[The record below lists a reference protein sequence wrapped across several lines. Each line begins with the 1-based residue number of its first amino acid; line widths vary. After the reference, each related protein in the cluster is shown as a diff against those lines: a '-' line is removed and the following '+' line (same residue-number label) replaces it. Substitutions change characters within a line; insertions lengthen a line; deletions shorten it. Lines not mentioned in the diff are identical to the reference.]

1 MVHRDGPE
9 RAMLKKRLIPKLL
22 LRSQASGDS
31 RRHTLVTTRGFA
43 PAKVVGNPVSQA
55 KIYEAQLADELA
67 VLRIDPGPI
76 SEDLR
81 LLDTIERLATETFMP
96 LTVGGG
102 VVFADDFQL
111 LLSRGADKVAVNSAA
126 IRNPSLISEAAGR
139 FGAQCVVISIDFRDS
154 GGRTEV
160 CIDRGRTPTGRDPVE
175 WAREAVR
182 RGAGEILLC
191 DIDRDGSGAGL
202 NLDVGSRITEAV
214 DVPVILS
221 GGCGRAEHLVE
232 GFLQAGADAVAA
244 GTYFCLRDQNPLQA
258 RSHVANAGVPIRMGT

>member
-1 MVHRDGPE
+1 L
-9 RAMLKKRLIPKLL
+9 LKRRLIPKLL
-22 LRSQASGDS
+22 LRSQSSGEG
-31 RRHTLVTTRGFA
+31 RRHTLVTTRGFS
-43 PAKVVGNPVSQA
+43 PAKVVGSPVSQA

-102 VVFADDFQL
+102 VVFADDFHL

-126 IRNPSLISEAAGR
+126 ARNPSLISEAADR
-139 FGAQCVVISIDFRDS
+139 FGAQCVVISIDFRAS
-154 GGRTEV
+154 TGRSEV
-160 CIDRGRTPTGRDPVE
+160 VIDRGSTPTGMDPVD

-182 RGAGEILLC
+182 RGAGEVLLC
-191 DIDRDGSGAGL
+191 DIDRDGSGEGL
-202 NLDVGSRITEAV
+202 NLDIGARVADAV
-214 DVPVILS
+214 NVPVILS

-232 GFLQAGADAVAA
+232 GFLEAGADAVAA

-258 RSHVANAGVPIRMGT
+258 RSHVANAGVPIRMET

>member
-1 MVHRDGPE
+1 
-9 RAMLKKRLIPKLL
+9 MLKRRLIPKLL
-22 LRSQASGDS
+22 LRSQAAGDG
-31 RRHTLVTTRGFA
+31 RRHTLVTTRAFS

-102 VVFADDFQL
+102 VVFAEDFHL
-111 LLSRGADKVAVNSAA
+111 LLSRGADKVAINSAA
-126 IRNPSLISEAAGR
+126 ARNPPLISEAAAR
-139 FGAQCVVISIDFRDS
+139 FGAQCVVISIDFRTSS
-154 GGRTEV
+154 GRSEV
-160 CIDRGRTPTGRDPVE
+160 FIDRGATPTGMDPVD
-175 WAREAVR
+175 WAREAVS
-182 RGAGEILLC
+182 RGAGEVLLC
-191 DIDRDGSGAGL
+191 DVDRDGSGDGL
-202 NLDVGSRITEAV
+202 NLNIGSQVVDAV
-214 DVPVILS
+214 NVPVILS

-232 GFLQAGADAVAA
+232 GFLEAGADAVAA